1 MSKCK
6 CGHEEVEH
14 VQTSIG
20 RRLNCVIC
28 NKCDIY
34 RPDLDAKQ
42 KKFSKSTVQYEHGKI
57 PKDNE
62 LMEIK
67 QDRPHCKKHGALLRY
82 QNNIWKCINCGWSV
96 EWVRTE
102 KPPSASK
109 EKDEFEE
116 FYTKAMMMF
125 DKEFGNAN
133 KKQDIKKE
141 EYYRG
146 RCDSYLA
153 LLTEYEQ
160 TWKDK
165 LKSQLLKEH
174 YEHCMFCGKH
184 ESKNINWVIFQLK
197 DRLCMKCYF
206 EHSKAVLKD
215 NPLAGLSDDK
225 FSMIYAGIFAT
236 YNSNNPIVKEFV
248 KELNNEL
255 KKRKEM
261 SK

>member
-1 MSKCK
+1 MNKCK

-109 EKDEFEE
+109 EKDEFEKLIKTITE
-116 FYTKAMMMF
+116 DAYDWCNGSF
-125 DKEFGNAN
+125 DKKPDDYIFRLS
-133 KKQDIKKE
+133 I
-141 EYYRG
+141 
-146 RCDSYLA
+146 
-153 LLTEYEQ
+153 TEA
-160 TWKDK
+160 KPK
-165 LKSQLLKEH
+165 LKAQ
-174 YEHCMFCGKH
+174 
-184 ESKNINWVIFQLK
+184 I
-197 DRLCMKCYF
+197 
-206 EHSKAVLKD
+206 LKD
-215 NPLAGLSDDK
+215 NPLAGLSDEQVELVK
-225 FSMIYAGIFAT
+225 CSMESHSHWRTSKDMFDVRNLCIMI
-236 YNSNNPIVKEFV
+236 
-248 KELNNEL
+248 L
-255 KKRKEM
+255 KKRKED
-261 SK
+261 